1 MTQKIVECI
10 SNFSEGRCL
19 SIIESIEKGIRDVP
33 GTLLLDRHVDAD
45 HNRTV
50 LTFAGPPDAVTES
63 AFAAIAEAA
72 RLIDLDEHEGQHP
85 RIGAT
90 DVVPFVPISGVSMED
105 CVELA
110 NALGKRVGDELGIP
124 VYLYEQA
131 ARRPER
137 ENLAKIRKG
146 EYEALKISIEA
157 EEDRIPDFGPRKLGK
172 AGATVIGAR
181 PPLIAF
187 NVYLTTQDVDI
198 AKQIARTVRHSSGG
212 LPYVKALGMLVDG
225 IAQVSMNLTN
235 YEETPIAQVVE
246 AIRQEAEGHGV
257 GIQNTELVGL
267 IPQAALV
274 DAAQWYLQLDM
285 FEPDQVLETR
295 LYAAMSKQV
304 ADDSPFLDAL
314 ASAEPTPGGGSAAAY
329 AGGMGAALVEMVA
342 RLSVGK
348 KKYIE
353 VEDRMLEIAE
363 ESADLRRSLSNA
375 VDEDS
380 AAFDAVINAYRM
392 PKEDKDQVRAR
403 KDAIEAATL
412 HASEIPL
419 RVAQMASKVL
429 YLAAEVAKTGNLN
442 AASDAGAAGAL
453 AAASLHAAS
462 MNVEINANS
471 LDDEKKSTSLIKE
484 IARIKKNAAKAHQ
497 QLADALLKRA
507 SIHL

>member
-10 SNFSEGRCL
+10 SNFSEGRRL
-19 SIIESIEKGIRDVP
+19 SVIESIEKGIRDVP

-50 LTFAGPPDAVTES
+50 LTFAGPPDAVAES
-63 AFAAIAEAA
+63 AYAAIAEAA
-72 RLIDLDEHEGQHP
+72 RLIDMDEHEGQHP

-110 NALGKRVGDELGIP
+110 NALGKRVGEELGIP
-124 VYLYEQA
+124 VYLYERA

-146 EYEALKISIEA
+146 EYEALKISIET

-181 PPLIAF
+181 PALIAF
-187 NVYLTTQDVDI
+187 NVYLTTPDLDI

-212 LPYVKALGMLVDG
+212 LPFVKALGMLVDG

-246 AIRQEAEGHGV
+246 AIRQEAESHGV
-257 GIQNTELVGL
+257 GIRNTELVGL

-295 LYAAMSKQV
+295 LYAVMSNQV

-342 RLSVGK
+342 RLTVGK
-348 KKYIE
+348 KKYVV
-353 VEDRMLEIAE
+353 VEDRMLAIAE
-363 ESADLRRSLSNA
+363 EAADLRRSLSNA

-380 AAFDAVINAYRM
+380 AAFDAVIQAYRM
-392 PKEDKDQVRAR
+392 PKEAKENVRAR
-403 KDAIEAATL
+403 EDAIEAATL

-429 YLAAEVAKTGNLN
+429 YLAAEVAETGNLN
-442 AASDAGAAGAL
+442 AASDAGAGGAL
-453 AAASLHAAS
+453 AAASLHAAA
-462 MNVEINANS
+462 MNVEINTNS
-471 LDDEKKSTSLIKE
+471 LEDEKKSGSLLKE
-484 IARIKKNAAKAHQ
+484 IEEIKKSAAKAHQ
-497 QLADALLKRA
+497 QLADALLNRA